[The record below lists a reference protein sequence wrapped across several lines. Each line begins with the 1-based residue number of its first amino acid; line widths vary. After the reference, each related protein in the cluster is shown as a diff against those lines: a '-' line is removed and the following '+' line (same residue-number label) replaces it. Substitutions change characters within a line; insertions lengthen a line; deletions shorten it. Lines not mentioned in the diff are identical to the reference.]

1 MLRLE
6 YLEAVNL
13 DDLQPVRRVTG
24 SVLVTGANWRIH
36 AADRQPALSSSRRG
50 RVTV

>member
-24 SVLVTGANWRIH
+24 SVLVTGANWVGSTRLI
-36 AADRQPALSSSRRG
+36 DSLRCGPPAEA
-50 RVTV
+50 V